1 MVTSKEVYDRSVY
14 GCRSLILH
22 SDLKAS
28 LTQRQTA
35 SLTGFGASQIQP
47 ALVQG
52 TGRKGSDT
60 ENGVFYFLFC
70 SKPWK
75 DFQV

>member
-14 GCRSLILH
+14 CCRSLILH

-35 SLTGFGASQIQP
+35 SLRGFGASQIQP
-47 ALVQG
+47 AQVQG
-52 TGRKGSDT
+52 TRRKGR
-60 ENGVFYFLFC
+60 ERERIFFF
-70 SKPWK
+70 
-75 DFQV
+75 FF

>member
-14 GCRSLILH
+14 CCRNLILH

-35 SLTGFGASQIQP
+35 SLTAFGAPQIQP
-47 ALVQG
+47 AQVRG
-52 TGRKGSDT
+52 TRRKGRDR
-60 ENGVFYFLFC
+60 ERIIFIFF
-70 SKPWK
+70 
-75 DFQV
+75 